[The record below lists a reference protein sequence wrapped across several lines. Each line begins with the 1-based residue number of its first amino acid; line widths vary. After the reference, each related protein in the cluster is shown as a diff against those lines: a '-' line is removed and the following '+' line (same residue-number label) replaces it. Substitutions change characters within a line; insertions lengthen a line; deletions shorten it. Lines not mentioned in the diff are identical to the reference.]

1 MNDKKRYYVYHIP
14 GRKIGMT
21 NNIEKRVI
29 KEQGYHRGE
38 FEILISTGS
47 MKIASEFEKE
57 YQKKYD
63 YAVDRQTYQQLMSL
77 KPKENTKKYKM
88 KLNATEQTT
97 TFPVPLNK
105 LKGNLMDNIG
115 MQWDTDHGVFVL
127 DSVTIPWIIKNA
139 KVSMYNEKRCYIYNK
154 AYAMAHIPTPGNPI
168 STEYDHYESNCKL
181 AYDYKPTVSNEEEAQ
196 MPVKAT
202 YKYISAM
209 HPQTFN
215 DSFSVYD
222 NIRTWANDK
231 GIYDKGDSKTQYL
244 KLMEEAGELAEAI
257 LKEDQP
263 EIIDAI
269 GDMVVVLTNL
279 ARMEGHKIEDCVTS
293 AYNVIKERTGQMI
306 NGTFVKNETL

>member
-154 AYAMAHIPTPGNPI
+154 AYAMA
-168 STEYDHYESNCKL
+168 SSKDAASESN
-181 AYDYKPTVSNEEEAQ
+181 DYKSLEEVAQ

-222 NIRTWANDK
+222 SIRTWANDK

>member
-77 KPKENTKKYKM
+77 KPKKNTKKYKM

-115 MQWDTDHGVFVL
+115 MQWETDHGVFVL

-154 AYAMAHIPTPGNPI
+154 AYAMASSKDTA
-168 STEYDHYESNCKL
+168 SES
-181 AYDYKPTVSNEEEAQ
+181 DEFDPEEEVAQ
-196 MPVKAT
+196 IPVKAT

-215 DSFSVYD
+215 DPLSVYD

-306 NGTFVKNETL
+306 NGTFVKSTL

>member
-1 MNDKKRYYVYHIP
+1 
-14 GRKIGMT
+14 MT

-154 AYAMAHIPTPGNPI
+154 AYAMA
-168 STEYDHYESNCKL
+168 SSKDAASESN
-181 AYDYKPTVSNEEEAQ
+181 DYKSLEEAAQ

>member
-29 KEQGYHRGE
+29 KEQGYNRGE

-181 AYDYKPTVSNEEEAQ
+181 AYDHKPTVSNEEEAW
-196 MPVKAT
+196 
-202 YKYISAM
+202 SD
-209 HPQTFN
+209 N
-215 DSFSVYD
+215 VYD
-222 NIRTWANDK
+222 LIRMWANDK
-231 GIYDKGDSKTQYL
+231 GIYDEGDSKTQYL

>member
-105 LKGNLMDNIG
+105 LKGNLMDNICLLY
-115 MQWDTDHGVFVL
+115 T
-127 DSVTIPWIIKNA
+127 S
-139 KVSMYNEKRCYIYNK
+139 
-154 AYAMAHIPTPGNPI
+154 
-168 STEYDHYESNCKL
+168 
-181 AYDYKPTVSNEEEAQ
+181 
-196 MPVKAT
+196 
-202 YKYISAM
+202 
-209 HPQTFN
+209 
-215 DSFSVYD
+215 
-222 NIRTWANDK
+222 
-231 GIYDKGDSKTQYL
+231 
-244 KLMEEAGELAEAI
+244 
-257 LKEDQP
+257 
-263 EIIDAI
+263 DAA
-269 GDMVVVLTNL
+269 D
-279 ARMEGHKIEDCVTS
+279 E
-293 AYNVIKERTGQMI
+293 
-306 NGTFVKNETL
+306 

>member
-105 LKGNLMDNIG
+105 LKGNLMENIG

-139 KVSMYNEKRCYIYNK
+139 KVSMYNENRCYIYNK
-154 AYAMAHIPTPGNPI
+154 AYAMA
-168 STEYDHYESNCKL
+168 SSKDAASESN
-181 AYDYKPTVSNEEEAQ
+181 DYKSLEEVAQ

-222 NIRTWANDK
+222 SIRTWANDK

>member
-105 LKGNLMDNIG
+105 LKGNLMENIG

-154 AYAMAHIPTPGNPI
+154 AYAMA
-168 STEYDHYESNCKL
+168 SSKDAASESN
-181 AYDYKPTVSNEEEAQ
+181 DYKSLEEVAQ

-222 NIRTWANDK
+222 SIRTWANDK